1 MISKKYRKRFENVQK
16 RWGVIYRA
24 VIQKAQKYA
33 GPVLSRFNQFWHR
46 VSPKLTVK
54 WVVLFGIV
62 LMALITFFFDS
73 MIYEPSRNQIIA
85 LNKQITSLNAQKL
98 TINKELIDQSKL
110 FTKVVLKAKDVN
122 KSKELFKSLSR
133 TDVINLCMEKLNDY
147 NMELVYLKTN
157 MMQNYGGTQLK
168 KMTIELVLAG
178 GYFSLLQYL
187 DNLNQQTIWINHQD
201 VTLTKISDEMPLTF
215 TSVMDIY
222 FF

>member
-168 KMTIELVLAG
+168 KMNPTSNMNPTSKTNPTSNMIPTDEHVCTQP
-178 GYFSLLQYL
+178 SKTTPTSKR
-187 DNLNQQTIWINHQD
+187 NPTEEHVWIQ
-201 VTLTKISDEMPLTF
+201 LEK
-215 TSVMDIY
+215 
-222 FF
+222 